1 MRPLYKSYSLVACF
15 LCSIA
20 VGSAQQPQ
28 SVNTLTVV
36 PKLVHFAG
44 SFHSFGESPAGPV
57 GATFAIY
64 SEQEGGAPLWTED
77 QNVELD
83 ANGNY
88 TVLLGA
94 TKNAGVPPELFAA
107 GEARWLQVKF
117 YVPSEV
123 DLPRVLLVSVPYAM
137 KASDADTLGGKP
149 ASAFALA
156 AAADHGPVTE
166 SATGS
171 GEAVQPAFGDRR
183 PGLTGY
189 GTANYIPIWKSTNT
203 IGNSNLFQAGGN
215 VGIGTQAPGSILE
228 VDGNNGQGIIS
239 GYNAATSGYGNG
251 VYGQSA
257 SPNGSGVAGLN
268 YSTSGG
274 NGVYGQTV
282 SPEGNGVNGVN
293 NAASGGNGVQ
303 GISNATLGGAGVWG
317 QSTSPTGSGVAG
329 INSSTSGYGNG
340 VYGQSNS
347 PAGYGVYGANNAGVA
362 VAGTNQTCSS
372 AGCTLVVGTAGQ
384 FSTAVGGT
392 ILSGIGGSYG
402 NQVFYVDASGN
413 GYFAGNLNVTG
424 KVTKGSGSF
433 KIDHPLDPANKYLSH
448 SFVESPDM
456 KDVYD
461 GVARLDTK
469 GEAWVDLPDYFEALN
484 GEFRYQLTAIGAPA
498 PRLYVAREVSQ
509 NRFKIA
515 GGRPGGRVSWQVTG
529 IRHDAYANAHR
540 IPVTED
546 KPAAEQ
552 GSYLHPDVYGQSG
565 GTQNLVRTNPSPGRN
580 DSGEETSRSR

>member
-1 MRPLYKSYSLVACF
+1 VAGLNYST
-15 LCSIA
+15 S
-20 VGSAQQPQ
+20 
-28 SVNTLTVV
+28 
-36 PKLVHFAG
+36 
-44 SFHSFGESPAGPV
+44 
-57 GATFAIY
+57 
-64 SEQEGGAPLWTED
+64 
-77 QNVELD
+77 
-83 ANGNY
+83 
-88 TVLLGA
+88 
-94 TKNAGVPPELFAA
+94 
-107 GEARWLQVKF
+107 
-117 YVPSEV
+117 
-123 DLPRVLLVSVPYAM
+123 
-137 KASDADTLGGKP
+137 
-149 ASAFALA
+149 
-156 AAADHGPVTE
+156 
-166 SATGS
+166 
-171 GEAVQPAFGDRR
+171 
-183 PGLTGY
+183 
-189 GTANYIPIWKSTNT
+189 
-203 IGNSNLFQAGGN
+203 GGN
-215 VGIGTQAPGSILE
+215 GVYGQSNSPSGHGMFGS
-228 VDGNNGQGIIS
+228 NPS
-239 GYNAATSGYGNG
+239 TSGYGNG